1 VPDPITFSANP
12 LDRASQ
18 HRREPAWISARL
30 EDPDSR
36 FLPLWK
42 LLALVRQQSA
52 PALAWARS
60 EVRESMDPDVG
71 PVLLGMRD
79 GIAHFAVDVSPLAEP
94 EAALGVAGVAK
105 FQEPRAI
112 AALLPAGEGGILAQ
126 ARSLVDWH
134 ARHRFCSTCGER
146 TRTAEGGYMRACP
159 GCSAQHFP
167 RTDPVV
173 IMLVAR
179 GDHCLLG
186 RQSAWPPRMFSA
198 LAGFVEPG
206 ETLEEAVRREVL
218 EEAGI
223 EVAAVRYHASQPWPF
238 PASLMIG
245 CIADAASEAIRIDP
259 GELSEAR
266 WFSRAEVLK
275 ALAAPMGADDL
286 FVPPPMAIAHH
297 LIRAWAERD

>member
-1 VPDPITFSANP
+1 VAGPITFSGNP

-18 HRREPAWISARL
+18 RRREPAWISARL
-30 EDPDSR
+30 DDPATR

-42 LLALVRQQSA
+42 LHALVKRRST
-52 PALAWARS
+52 PAIAWARG
-60 EVRESMDPDVG
+60 EVRASMDPDVG
-71 PVLLGMRD
+71 PVLLGLRE

-94 EAALGVAGVAK
+94 EQALGVSGVAK
-105 FQEPRAI
+105 FEEPRAI

-146 TRTAEGGYMRACP
+146 THSGDGGYLRACP

-173 IMLVAR
+173 IMLVQR
-179 GDHCLLG
+179 GDACLLG
-186 RQSAWPPRMFSA
+186 RQAAWPPRMYSA

-223 EVAAVRYHASQPWPF
+223 EVAAVRYHSSQPWPF

-245 CIADAASEAIRIDP
+245 CLAEAASDAIRIDP
-259 GELSEAR
+259 GELAEAR
-266 WFSRAEVLK
+266 WFSRGEVQK
-275 ALAAPMGADDL
+275 ALAAQTGTSDL
-286 FVPPPMAIAHH
+286 LVPPPMAIAHH
-297 LIRAWAERD
+297 LIRAFADAA